1 MKPVIAAL
9 VWMALLIV
17 AGADASARDEDR
29 KAVSLTGK
37 LLVAAPSMMD
47 PRFAGTVIYMCE
59 HSPNGALGLIL
70 NREMATVPGAAI
82 VDQFELETE
91 ARQGQYRVIWGGP
104 VEYGR
109 GFVLHSTDYLREDS
123 VVVDDGVALTTDSQI
138 LIDML
143 EGKGPKRSLLALG
156 YAGWAAGQLESELM
170 RDDWITVPGD
180 AEFVFTEDTE
190 GMWDAAMKR
199 LGIDL

>member
-82 VDQFELETE
+82 VDQFELKTE

-143 EGKGPKRSLLALG
+143 EGNGPQRSLLALG

>member
-1 MKPVIAAL
+1 MRPVFVAL

-17 AGADASARDEDR
+17 AGADASAPAQDR
-29 KAVSLTGK
+29 KAASLTGK
-37 LLVAAPSMMD
+37 LLIAAPSMMD
-47 PRFAGTVIYMCE
+47 PRFRGTVIYMCE
-59 HSPNGALGLIL
+59 HTPNGALGLIL

-82 VDQFELETE
+82 ADQFELETKFTKGE
-91 ARQGQYRVIWGGP
+91 YRVVWGGP

-123 VVVDDGVALTTDSQI
+123 LVVDDGVALTTDSRI

-143 EGKGPKRSLLALG
+143 EGNGPKRSLLALG

-180 AEFVFTEDTE
+180 ADFVFTEDAE

-199 LGIDL
+199 VSIDL

>member
-1 MKPVIAAL
+1 MRPLVVAL

-17 AGADASARDEDR
+17 AGADAGARDEDR

-47 PRFAGTVIYMCE
+47 PRFAGTVIYMCA

-82 VDQFELETE
+82 ADQFELETE
-91 ARQGQYRVIWGGP
+91 ARQGEYRVIWGGP

-138 LIDML
+138 LVDML
-143 EGKGPKRSLLALG
+143 EGNGPKRSLLALG

-180 AEFVFTEDTE
+180 AEFVFTEDAE

>member
-1 MKPVIAAL
+1 MRPVVAAL
-9 VWMALLIV
+9 VWLALLIV
-17 AGADASARDEDR
+17 AGADAGARADDR
-29 KAVSLTGK
+29 KAASLTGK

-47 PRFAGTVIYMCE
+47 PRFRGTVIYMCQ

-91 ARQGQYRVIWGGP
+91 ARQGEYRVIWGGP

-138 LIDML
+138 LVDML
-143 EGKGPKRSLLALG
+143 EGNGPKRSLLALG

-180 AEFVFTEDTE
+180 AEFVFTEDAE
-190 GMWDAAMKR
+190 GMWDAAMMR

>member
-1 MKPVIAAL
+1 MRPVFFAL
-9 VWMALLIV
+9 FLLAPLFV
-17 AGADASARDEDR
+17 AGADSGARAEDR
-29 KAVSLTGK
+29 KAASLTGK

-91 ARQGQYRVIWGGP
+91 ARQGEYRVIWGGP

-138 LIDML
+138 LVDML
-143 EGKGPKRSLLALG
+143 EGNGPKRSLLALG

-180 AEFVFTEDTE
+180 AEFVFTEDAE

-199 LGIDL
+199 LCIDL

>member
-1 MKPVIAAL
+1 MRPVVAAL
-9 VWMALLIV
+9 VWLALLIV
-17 AGADASARDEDR
+17 AGADAGARAEDR
-29 KAVSLTGK
+29 KAASLTGK

-47 PRFAGTVIYMCE
+47 PRFRGTVIYMCQ

-91 ARQGQYRVIWGGP
+91 ARQGEYRVVWGGP

-138 LIDML
+138 LVDML
-143 EGKGPKRSLLALG
+143 EGNGPKRSLLALG

-180 AEFVFTEDTE
+180 ADFVFTEDAE
-190 GMWDAAMKR
+190 GMWDAAMMR

>member
-1 MKPVIAAL
+1 MRPVVAAL
-9 VWMALLIV
+9 VWLALLIV
-17 AGADASARDEDR
+17 AGADAGARAEDR
-29 KAVSLTGK
+29 NAASLTGK

-47 PRFAGTVIYMCE
+47 PRFRGTVIYMCQ

-91 ARQGQYRVIWGGP
+91 ARQGEYRVIWGGP

-138 LIDML
+138 LVDML
-143 EGKGPKRSLLALG
+143 EGNGPKRSLLALG

-180 AEFVFTEDTE
+180 ADFVFTEDAE
-190 GMWDAAMKR
+190 GMWDAAMMR

>member
-1 MKPVIAAL
+1 
-9 VWMALLIV
+9 
-17 AGADASARDEDR
+17 
-29 KAVSLTGK
+29 
-37 LLVAAPSMMD
+37 
-47 PRFAGTVIYMCE
+47 
-59 HSPNGALGLIL
+59 
-70 NREMATVPGAAI
+70 
-82 VDQFELETE
+82 
-91 ARQGQYRVIWGGP
+91 VIWGGP

-138 LIDML
+138 LVDML
-143 EGKGPKRSLLALG
+143 EGNGPKRTLLALG

-180 AEFVFTEDTE
+180 ADFVFTEDAE
-190 GMWDAAMKR
+190 GMWDAAMMR

>member
-143 EGKGPKRSLLALG
+143 EGNGPQRSLLALG

-180 AEFVFTEDTE
+180 AEFVFTEDAE

>member
-82 VDQFELETE
+82 ADQFELKTE

-123 VVVDDGVALTTDSQI
+123 LVVDDGVALTTDSQI

-143 EGKGPKRSLLALG
+143 EGNGPKRSLLALG

>member
-1 MKPVIAAL
+1 MRPVFFAL
-9 VWMALLIV
+9 FLLAPLFV
-17 AGADASARDEDR
+17 AGADSGARAEDR
-29 KAVSLTGK
+29 KAASLAGK

-47 PRFAGTVIYMCE
+47 PRFRGTVIYMCE
-59 HSPNGALGLIL
+59 HTPNGALGLIL

-82 VDQFELETE
+82 ADQFELETE
-91 ARQGQYRVIWGGP
+91 ARQGEYRVIWGGP

-138 LIDML
+138 LVDML
-143 EGKGPKRSLLALG
+143 EGNGPKRSLLALG

-180 AEFVFTEDTE
+180 AEFVFTEDAE
-190 GMWDAAMKR
+190 GMWDAAMMR

>member
-1 MKPVIAAL
+1 MRPVVAAL
-9 VWMALLIV
+9 VWLALLIV
-17 AGADASARDEDR
+17 AGADAGARAEDR
-29 KAVSLTGK
+29 KAASLTGK

-47 PRFAGTVIYMCE
+47 PRFRGTVIYMCQ

-91 ARQGQYRVIWGGP
+91 ARQGEYRVIWGGP

-138 LIDML
+138 LVDML
-143 EGKGPKRSLLALG
+143 EGNGPKRSLLALG

-180 AEFVFTEDTE
+180 ADFVFTEDAE
-190 GMWDAAMKR
+190 GMWDAAMMR

>member
-1 MKPVIAAL
+1 MRPVVAAL
-9 VWMALLIV
+9 VWLALLIV
-17 AGADASARDEDR
+17 AGADAGARAEDR
-29 KAVSLTGK
+29 KAASLTGK

-47 PRFAGTVIYMCE
+47 PRFRGTVIYMCQ

-91 ARQGQYRVIWGGP
+91 ARQGEYRVIWGGP

-138 LIDML
+138 LVDML
-143 EGKGPKRSLLALG
+143 EGNGPKRSLLALG

-180 AEFVFTEDTE
+180 AEFVFTEDAE
-190 GMWDAAMKR
+190 GMWDAAMMR